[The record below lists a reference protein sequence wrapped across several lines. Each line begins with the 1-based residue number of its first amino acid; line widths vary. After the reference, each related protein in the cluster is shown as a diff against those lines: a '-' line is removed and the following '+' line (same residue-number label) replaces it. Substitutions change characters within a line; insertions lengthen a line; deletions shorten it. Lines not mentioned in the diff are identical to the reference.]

1 MTANATVTVGQSS
14 RQGSDNLAGTAARIL
29 AELIANLVGRFPA
42 NSLVAVIQTIDERA
56 HDFWVA
62 DAAITIP

>member
-1 MTANATVTVGQSS
+1 MAANTTIAVGQCS
-14 RQGSDNLAGTAARIL
+14 RQSGHDFAGAAARIL
-29 AELIANLVGRFPA
+29 AELVANLVGCFPA